1 MDKSSMEPEEFMEF
15 INKLDKKIEEDN
27 MNKQKLSRSDE
38 YDAYKEGRM
47 SGMFEAY
54 DIFTNAISKI
64 KDSLD
69 NVWMIHDQGD
79 LLNKSSQEHKEKL
92 SFAMSTLFIL
102 RETFE
107 NEYDQGLADI
117 KSGMKEYRDEI

>member
-1 MDKSSMEPEEFMEF
+1 MKESSMEPEEFMEF

-27 MNKQKLSRSDE
+27 MNKQKPSRSDE
-38 YDAYKEGRM
+38 YDAYREGRM

-54 DIFTNAISKI
+54 DIFTDAISKI
-64 KDSLD
+64 RDSLD

-79 LLNKSSQEHKEKL
+79 LLNKSSEEHKAKL

-107 NEYDQGLADI
+107 DEYNSGLSAI
-117 KSGMKEYRDEI
+117 KSGMKEYGDEI